1 MTKLPEAGGSSF
13 LLMYSDFS
21 YSVFVHGARRAQF
34 LAVPNP
40 HVNEACVCCNTCCNT
55 GRRATAASIH
65 SSMASCPPVPPTC
78 EAEHMFPSE
87 NSAMETSLCKS
98 GSSNAE
104 GSVRTTGIAPWTE
117 LMNVP
122 KVNECGIRVRSIAR
136 GNDIERETAVRC
148 ASGKYVAF
156 GSRVF
161 NSADTAANKVASKIL
176 PS

>member
-1 MTKLPEAGGSSF
+1 MLKHTVSHNEAAQRWPLASC
-13 LLMYSDFS
+13 LCVRIFS
-21 YSVFVHGARRAQF
+21 YSVFVHVHDARPQF

-40 HVNEACVCCNTCCNT
+40 HVNEAYVCCNTCCNT
-55 GRRATAASIH
+55 GRRANAASIQ

-87 NSAMETSLCKS
+87 NRAMETSLCKS
-98 GSSNAE
+98 SSSNAE

-122 KVNECGIRVRSIAR
+122 KVNGYGIRVRSIAR
-136 GNDIERETAVRC
+136 GNDIERETVVRC

-156 GSRVF
+156 GSR
-161 NSADTAANKVASKIL
+161 A
-176 PS
+176 